1 MSTTHKT
8 MSENRF
14 RPGFCTFFLK
24 LVLIGNIVIMVIG
37 MVMLL
42 ITSDA
47 YGVYAASICSA
58 SALLNCIGLTLIMRW
73 HKSGVIFVTL
83 ASLFSA
89 IALSITCAGWLTY
102 SFGGVGIYIPYII
115 MVLYIGILFALLFQ
129 KSKGKSAWQ
138 QMDNSLDLAHF
149 RHIYQLST
157 LIFIVIF
164 VSAYF
169 VMPASTEAE
178 ITTENDD
185 IDKVIADVSQDRL
198 DSPDVTIEEVVFFE
212 KTYNENNAVRNRDSK
227 ITNRIFA
234 LKHLLLSGLMPDVH
248 NRDNL
253 VNICMIHAGAFSPE
267 QQEIIDWFLAL
278 DVSQQSEW
286 NVCDKVNTLSE
297 FKETV
302 QNKIK

>member
-1 MSTTHKT
+1 MANIK
-8 MSENRF
+8 ENNVGYRL
-14 RPGFCTFFLK
+14 FLK
-24 LVLIGNIVIMVIG
+24 TALAFNIILIFAGLVALF
-37 MVMLL
+37 
-42 ITSDA
+42 ITSDT
-47 YGVYAASICSA
+47 YGVYAASICS
-58 SALLNCIGLTLIMRW
+58 STALFNCIGLILIMRW
-73 HKSGVIFVTL
+73 HKSGVVFVII
-83 ASLFSA
+83 ASLLSA

-102 SFGGVGIYIPYII
+102 SFGGIGFYIPYII
-115 MVLYIGILFALLFQ
+115 MVLYVGILLVLMFQ
-129 KSKGKSAWQ
+129 KLRGKSAWQ

-157 LIFIVIF
+157 FIFIIIF

-178 ITTENDD
+178 ITENDD
-185 IDKVIADVSQDRL
+185 MEKVIADVSKDRL
-198 DSPDVTIEEVVFFE
+198 DSPDVTIEEVVSYE
-212 KTYNENNAVRNRDSK
+212 KTYNENNAVENRDSK

-253 VNICMIHAGAFSPE
+253 VNICMIHAGAFSSE
-267 QQEIIDWFLAL
+267 QQEIIDWYLAL

-302 QNKIK
+302 QNKVK

>member
-1 MSTTHKT
+1 MKERS
-8 MSENRF
+8 SVLSS
-14 RPGFCTFFLK
+14 FLK
-24 LVLIGNIVIMVIG
+24 LALTTNIIIMIVGIA
-37 MVMLL
+37 MLF

-47 YGVYAASICSA
+47 YGVYAASISSS
-58 SALLNCIGLTLIMRW
+58 SALFNCIGLTLIMRW
-73 HKSGVIFVTL
+73 HKSGVIFVVI
-83 ASLFSA
+83 ASLLSA

-102 SFGGVGIYIPYII
+102 SFGSIGMYIPYII
-115 MVLYIGILFALLFQ
+115 MVLYTGVLLALMFQ
-129 KSKGKSAWQ
+129 KLRGKSVWQ
-138 QMDNSLDLAHF
+138 QMDNSLDMAHF

-157 LIFIVIF
+157 FFFIVIF
-164 VSAYF
+164 ISAYF

-178 ITTENDD
+178 VTENDD
-185 IDKVIADVSQDRL
+185 IENDIMDVSQNRL
-198 DSPDVTIEEVVFFE
+198 DSPDVTIEEVVSFE
-212 KTYNENNAVRNRDSK
+212 KTYNENNDVGNRDNK

-253 VNICMIHAGAFSPE
+253 VNICMIHAGAFSAE
-267 QQEIIDWFLAL
+267 QQEIIDWFISL

-297 FKETV
+297 FKETI

>member
-1 MSTTHKT
+1 MTDKT
-8 MSENRF
+8 RSNILSAY
-14 RPGFCTFFLK
+14 LK
-24 LVLIGNIVIMVIG
+24 LALTTNIVIMIVGIA
-37 MVMLL
+37 MLFT
-42 ITSDA
+42 TSDA
-47 YGVYAASICSA
+47 YGIYATSICS
-58 SALLNCIGLTLIMRW
+58 SAALFNCIGIILIIRW
-73 HKSGVIFVTL
+73 HKSGVAFVII
-83 ASLFSA
+83 ASLLSA

-115 MVLYIGILFALLFQ
+115 MVLYVGILLVLMFQ
-129 KSKGKSAWQ
+129 KLRGKSAWQ
-138 QMDNSLDLAHF
+138 QMDKSLDLAHF

-157 LIFIVIF
+157 FIFIVIF

-178 ITTENDD
+178 VTENDD
-185 IDKVIADVSQDRL
+185 IEKVITDVSQDRL
-198 DSPDVTIEEVVFFE
+198 DSPDVTIEEVVSFE
-212 KTYNENNAVRNRDSK
+212 KTYNENNAVGNRDSK

>member
-1 MSTTHKT
+1 MSDNKT
-8 MSENRF
+8 KPNGLS
-14 RPGFCTFFLK
+14 TFL
-24 LVLIGNIVIMVIG
+24 NIA
-37 MVMLL
+37 L
-42 ITSDA
+42 ITSVITVMVGVVMLFITTDV

-58 SALLNCIGLTLIMRW
+58 SALFNCIGLTLIMRW
-73 HKSGVIFVTL
+73 HKNGVIFVVV
-83 ASLFSA
+83 ASLLSA

-102 SFGGVGIYIPYII
+102 SFGSIGMYIPYII
-115 MVLYIGILFALLFQ
+115 MVLYIGVLFALLFQ
-129 KSKGKSAWQ
+129 KVRGMSSWQ
-138 QMDNSLDLAHF
+138 QMDNSLDLNHF

-157 LIFIVIF
+157 IILLFIF

-169 VMPASTEAE
+169 VMPPNTETELAE
-178 ITTENDD
+178 DDD
-185 IDKVIADVSQDRL
+185 IENLVADVSQDRL
-198 DSPDVTIEEVVFFE
+198 DSPNVTIEEVVSFE
-212 KTYNENNAVRNRDSK
+212 KVYNENNAVGNRDSK

-253 VNICMIHAGAFSPE
+253 VNICMIHAGAFSEE
-267 QQEIIDWFLAL
+267 QQEIIDWYLAL
-278 DVSQQSEW
+278 DVSQQAEW

>member
-1 MSTTHKT
+1 
-8 MSENRF
+8 
-14 RPGFCTFFLK
+14 
-24 LVLIGNIVIMVIG
+24 
-37 MVMLL
+37 MLF
-42 ITSDA
+42 IISDT

-58 SALLNCIGLTLIMRW
+58 SALSNCIGLTLIIRW
-73 HKSGVIFVTL
+73 HKSGVIFVVITSIL
-83 ASLFSA
+83 SA

-102 SFGGVGIYIPYII
+102 SFGSFGIYLPYII
-115 MVLYIGILFALLFQ
+115 MVLYIGTLFALLFQ
-129 KSKGKSAWQ
+129 KVKGISSWQ

-157 LIFIVIF
+157 VLFLFIF

-169 VMPASTEAE
+169 VMPPNTETELAE
-178 ITTENDD
+178 DDD
-185 IDKVIADVSQDRL
+185 IEKIVANVSQDRL
-198 DSPDVTIEEVVFFE
+198 NSPDVTIEEVVSFE
-212 KTYNENNAVRNRDSK
+212 KHYNENNAVGNRDNK

-234 LKHLLLSGLMPDVH
+234 LKHLLLSGLMPDIH

-253 VNICMIHAGAFSPE
+253 VNICMIHAGSFSSE
-267 QQEIIDWFLAL
+267 QQEIIDWYLGL

-297 FKETV
+297 FKEIV

>member
-1 MSTTHKT
+1 MANSVSNKIL
-8 MSENRF
+8 NVY
-14 RPGFCTFFLK
+14 LK
-24 LVLIGNIVIMVIG
+24 FVLSANIIIMIVGIAI
-37 MVMLL
+37 LF

-58 SALLNCIGLTLIMRW
+58 SALFNCIGLTLIMRW
-73 HKSGVIFVTL
+73 HKSGMIFVVM
-83 ASLFSA
+83 ASLLSA

-102 SFGGVGIYIPYII
+102 SFGGIGMYIPYII
-115 MVLYIGILFALLFQ
+115 MGLYIGVLFALLFQ
-129 KSKGKSAWQ
+129 KVRGMSSWQ
-138 QMDNSLDLAHF
+138 QMDNSLDFVHF

-157 LIFIVIF
+157 AILLFIF

-169 VMPASTEAE
+169 IMPPNTETELA
-178 ITTENDD
+178 ENDE
-185 IDKVIADVSQDRL
+185 IEKIVANVTQDRL
-198 DSPDVTIEEVVFFE
+198 DCPDVTIEEVVSFE
-212 KTYNENNAVRNRDSK
+212 KVYNENNSVGNRDSK
-227 ITNRIFA
+227 ISNRIFA

-253 VNICMIHAGAFSPE
+253 VNICMIHAGAFSKK

-286 NVCDKVNTLSE
+286 NVCDKVKTLSE